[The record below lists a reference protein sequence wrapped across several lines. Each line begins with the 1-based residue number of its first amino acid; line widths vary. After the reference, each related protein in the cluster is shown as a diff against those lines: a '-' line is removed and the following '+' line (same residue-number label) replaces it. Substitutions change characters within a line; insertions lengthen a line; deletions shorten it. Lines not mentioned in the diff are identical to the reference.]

1 MGIGKKIINRAIFFD
16 RDGIIIK
23 APVKNG
29 YPKATK
35 TISKIKIIPG
45 IKKICKSL
53 KKKFKLIMIT
63 NQPDVAKKENTKK
76 TVIIIND
83 YLKSYLGLDS
93 VYVCYSNNEESKDRK
108 PNPGMILKAKK
119 KYNLN
124 LKHCYVIGDRWRD
137 IDAGHNAHCKTI
149 FVDYKYKEKLRS
161 KPDFTTNKVANIM
174 QYIK

>member
-1 MGIGKKIINRAIFFD
+1 MGIVKKIINRAIFLD

-76 TVIIIND
+76 NVIIIND

-161 KPDFTTNKVANIM
+161 KPYFTTNKVANIM